1 MKRTSEGR
9 QAHSKQLGKR
19 FLKPCH
25 SVIKASN
32 SLVMTDITDLEN
44 DAKETN
50 TLISTLRIYIY
61 IVCVCVCVCLVC
73 RFKWETHSSD
83 LSMFL
88 SVLEGQPSSKE

>member
-25 SVIKASN
+25 SVIKAFN

-50 TLISTLRIYIY
+50 TLISTLRIYIL
-61 IVCVCVCVCLVC
+61 CVCVCLVC

-83 LSMFL
+83 LSMFS